1 MLTFRQRWQSGTIR
15 TLANE
20 RRILL
25 LTGPRQCCKI
35 TLSKNLDLG
44 KVEYRTLDNKTQRE
58 AAVLDPHSF
67 LIHRGDMLIIDEVQR
82 VPSLL
87 PAIKQVVDED
97 SRSGQFL
104 LTGSA
109 HVQALSSVQESLA
122 GRIAKIRLRPL
133 SEGEIR
139 EVAPRFLERA
149 FVGEFNNGWAD
160 CNRDRILATA
170 LRGGFPEVIDLAP
183 RARRRWHR
191 DYVGALLEQD
201 LRDVVQI
208 RRRGAIRQLVEVL
221 AGWSSKLINISSIG
235 AKLSIQRAT
244 LESYI
249 NALEM
254 LFIVERV
261 PAWTKTDYG
270 RVGGHSKLFMTDSGL
285 MASILGWNA
294 DKITLSPDR
303 LEKII

>member
-1 MLTFRQRWQSGTIR
+1 MLPFRQRWQSGTIR

-25 LTGPRQCCKI
+25 LTGSRQCGKT

-109 HVQALSSVQESLA
+109 HVQALPSVQESLA
-122 GRIAKIRLRPL
+122 GRIANIRLRPL

-139 EVAPRFLERA
+139 EAAPRFLERA
-149 FVGEFNNGWAD
+149 FAGEFNNGWAD

-183 RARRRWHR
+183 GHG
-191 DYVGALLEQD
+191 GAGTG
-201 LRDVVQI
+201 I
-208 RRRGAIRQLVEVL
+208 
-221 AGWSSKLINISSIG
+221 
-235 AKLSIQRAT
+235 
-244 LESYI
+244 
-249 NALEM
+249 M
-254 LFIVERV
+254 
-261 PAWTKTDYG
+261 
-270 RVGGHSKLFMTDSGL
+270 
-285 MASILGWNA
+285 
-294 DKITLSPDR
+294 
-303 LEKII
+303 